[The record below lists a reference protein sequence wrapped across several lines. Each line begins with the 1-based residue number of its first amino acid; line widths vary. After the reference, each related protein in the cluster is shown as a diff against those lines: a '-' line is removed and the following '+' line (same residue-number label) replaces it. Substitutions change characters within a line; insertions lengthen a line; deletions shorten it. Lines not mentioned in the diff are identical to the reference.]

1 MKTKLKIKEETAKRS
16 NREALV
22 AEYIE
27 QKRAELLMELMQT
40 AFLKGNSEH
49 VENSKLKLK

>member
-1 MKTKLKIKEETAKRS
+1 MNTKIKIKDDTAKRS
-16 NREALV
+16 KREALV

>member
-1 MKTKLKIKEETAKRS
+1 MNTKIKIKDDTSKRS
-16 NREALV
+16 NREAIV

-49 VENSKLKLK
+49 VENFKLKEK